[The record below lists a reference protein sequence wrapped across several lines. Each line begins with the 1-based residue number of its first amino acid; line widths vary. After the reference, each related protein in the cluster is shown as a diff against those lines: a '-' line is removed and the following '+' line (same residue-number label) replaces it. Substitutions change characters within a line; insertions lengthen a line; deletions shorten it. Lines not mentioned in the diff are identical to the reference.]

1 MIKLKCPYCN
11 GEESKVVDSR
21 ATEDDG
27 AIRRRRECLNC
38 NKRYTTYEK
47 IENIQIFVI
56 KRNLTREV
64 FDRDKI
70 ISGVIRACEK
80 DLYQD

>member
-1 MIKLKCPYCN
+1 VYNRSINRKNLEDVIIVKCPYCN

-38 NKRYTTYEK
+38 NKRY
-47 IENIQIFVI
+47 N
-56 KRNLTREV
+56 N
-64 FDRDKI
+64 
-70 ISGVIRACEK
+70 
-80 DLYQD
+80 